1 MDKVFHN
8 YPKVLKYFTPQSYLD
23 IGVCKGHAISF
34 ILEQLPSLTKIEMIE
49 ANELHMGQIMN
60 SHLII

>member
-34 ILEQLPSLTKIEMIE
+34 ILQQLPSLIKIETIE
-49 ANELHMGQIMN
+49 ANELHRPDLENI
-60 SHLII
+60 SK